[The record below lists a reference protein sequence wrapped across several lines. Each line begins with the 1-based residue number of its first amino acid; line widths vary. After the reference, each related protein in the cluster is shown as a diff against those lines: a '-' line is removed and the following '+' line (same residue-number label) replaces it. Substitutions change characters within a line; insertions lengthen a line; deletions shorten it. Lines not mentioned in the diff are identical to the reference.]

1 MTTNI
6 SSHLRWYGGVFGN
19 SAIEL
24 AGRVV
29 HPDYQSQGIA
39 TELLAQLVEHESPK
53 YLITYTRNPSIL
65 RMIAKVSEALYP
77 VQPDSTLQSIA
88 SQLPDASGLGD
99 AHYHLNRYSETGLF
113 HGNDPADRP
122 YGVNDISLKER
133 FEHLHNI
140 RNALVVVARVRRNR

>member
-1 MTTNI
+1 MTASG
-6 SSHLRWYGGVFGN
+6 SSHLQWYGGAFGN

-39 TELLAQLVEHESPK
+39 TGLLTQLVAHESPQ

-77 VQPDSTLQSIA
+77 ILSDSSLQSIA
-88 SQLPDASGLGD
+88 SQLPDASGLED
-99 AHYHLNRYSETGLF
+99 AHYHLNRYGETGLF

-122 YGVNDISLKER
+122 YGENDISLKER
-133 FEHLHNI
+133 FEYLDNV
-140 RNALVVVARVRRNR
+140 RNALVVVARVRRNI